1 MTRTTLARLIL
12 LPLGACAV
20 ALAAA
25 EAQAPANA
33 PATAGIDFAKIDR
46 SVSPGDAFYD
56 YGNGAWFKS
65 AEIPADRVSI
75 GAGYDAALETERR
88 QQALIAEL
96 AANPQRP
103 GSEAAKIRAYYQAYL
118 DTAAID
124 AAGLAPLRADLARYA
139 AISSKA
145 ALVRVLGD
153 QTESDLDLFND
164 NNDMATENLFGLF
177 ITKALKSDQVVPYVF
192 QGGLG
197 LPDREYYLSDNAK
210 LVAQRAAYKVYIGQL
225 LAAAGIDQPEARAER
240 IFALETKIA
249 QAHLPKAD
257 TADFTIGGT
266 LWTRADFAKHA
277 PGMDWNAYFNAARM
291 PRQQVFDAFSPA
303 AITGLAALVGSEPL
317 QAWKDWLVFHRINAQ
332 TDVLPGKLDALH
344 FAFYGTQLSGVTQQR
359 PREKRA
365 IASINGDLGFAF
377 GHLYVAKY
385 FPASSKARIE
395 DMVVHIKHAFARR
408 IEALDW
414 MAPAT
419 KRQALAKLET
429 TTVAVGYPD
438 RWPSYAMV
446 PVSARSAYANRMAA
460 VRGQTLRQLAK
471 LGKPQ
476 DPAEWW
482 MVPQVVNA
490 VNLPVQNAIN
500 LPAGILQPPS
510 FDAAADAAYNYGAI
524 GATIGHEVSHSF
536 DSNGAMVDA
545 KGILRNWWTPG
556 DLAHYNGQSQAL
568 VDQYD
573 AYAPY
578 PDLHLNGKLA
588 LSENGADVAGLAAA
602 WDAYRE
608 SLGGRELPVIG
619 GLTGDQRFFV
629 AFAQSWRSK
638 VREAAER
645 RQIISNAHAPSKYRA
660 LTVRNIDAWYKA
672 FDVQPGQALYLPP
685 EKRVK
690 LW

>member
-1 MTRTTLARLIL
+1 MTRPHFALAIL
-12 LPLGACAV
+12 FHIGTCTA

-25 EAQAPANA
+25 EPTGTGNA
-33 PATAGIDFAKIDR
+33 GLDLTKMDR

-56 YGNGAWFKS
+56 YANGAWQKS
-65 AEIPADRVSI
+65 AEIPADRTSI
-75 GAGYDAALETERR
+75 GAGYDSSLETERR
-88 QQALIAEL
+88 QQSLIADL
-96 AANPQRP
+96 MAAPQPP
-103 GSEAAKIRAYYQAYL
+103 GSEAGKIRAYYQAYL
-118 DTAAID
+118 DAAAID
-124 AAGLAPLRADLARYA
+124 SAGLAPLRSDLARYA
-139 AISSKA
+139 TIQSKS
-145 ALVRVLGD
+145 ALVRVLGA

-177 ITKALKSDQVVPYVF
+177 VTKALKSSQVVPYVF

-197 LPDREYYLSDNAK
+197 LPDREYYLSNNAK

-266 LWTRADFAKHA
+266 LWTRADFAKQA
-277 PGMDWNAYFNAARM
+277 PGIDWNAFFAAARM

-303 AITGLAALVGSEPL
+303 AITGLAALVASEPL
-317 QAWKDWLVFHRINAQ
+317 QAWKDWLVFHRVNAQ
-332 TDVLPGKLDALH
+332 TDVLPGKLDSLH
-344 FAFYGTQLSGVTQQR
+344 FAFYGTQLSGVTEQR

-365 IASINGDLGFAF
+365 IAAINVDLGFAF

-395 DMVVHIKHAFARR
+395 DMAVHIKHAFAKR

-419 KRQALAKLET
+419 KKQTLAKLET
-429 TTVAVGYPD
+429 TTVAVGYPN

-446 PVSARSAYANRMAA
+446 PIAPGTAYANRMAA
-460 VRGQTLRQLAK
+460 IRGQTLRQLAK
-471 LGKPQ
+471 LGTPQ

-545 KGILRNWWTPG
+545 SGILRNWWTPS

-568 VDQYD
+568 VEQYD
-573 AYAPY
+573 AYAAY
-578 PDLHLNGKLA
+578 PDLHLNGKLE

-619 GLTGDQRFFV
+619 GLTGDQRFFL

-638 VREAAER
+638 TREAAER
-645 RQIISNAHAPSKYRA
+645 RQIISNAHAPSTYRA
-660 LTVRNIDAWYKA
+660 LTVRNLDAWYKA
-672 FDVQPGQALYLPP
+672 FGVQPGQMLFLPP

>member
-1 MTRTTLARLIL
+1 MLRPHFALAIALLI
-12 LPLGACAV
+12 GTCAV

-25 EAQAPANA
+25 EPAGTGN
-33 PATAGIDFAKIDR
+33 PGLDLAKMDS
-46 SVSPGDAFYD
+46 SVIPGDAFYD
-56 YGNGAWFKS
+56 YANGAWQKS
-65 AEIPADRVSI
+65 AEIPADRTSI
-75 GAGYDAALETERR
+75 GASYDASLETERR
-88 QQALIAEL
+88 QQALIADL
-96 AANPQRP
+96 MAAPQTP
-103 GSEAAKIRAYYQAYL
+103 GSEASKIRAYYQAYL
-118 DTAAID
+118 DTAKID
-124 AAGLAPLRADLARYA
+124 AAGLAPLQGDFARYA
-139 AISSKA
+139 AIKSKS
-145 ALVRVLGD
+145 ALIVVLGE

-177 ITKALKSDQVVPYVF
+177 ITKALKSNQVVPYVF

-249 QAHLPKAD
+249 KAHLPKAD
-257 TADFTIGGT
+257 TADFTTGGT
-266 LWTRADFAKHA
+266 LWTRADFAKKA
-277 PGMDWNAYFNAARM
+277 PGIDWNAYFAAARM
-291 PRQQVFDAFSPA
+291 PRQKVFDAYSPA
-303 AITGLAALVGSEPL
+303 AITGLAALVASEPL

-332 TDVLPGKLDALH
+332 TDVLPGKFDALH
-344 FAFYGTQLSGVTQQR
+344 FAFYGTQLSGVTEQR

-365 IASINGDLGFAF
+365 IGAINTDLGFAF
-377 GHLYVAKY
+377 GHIYVAKY
-385 FPASSKARIE
+385 FPASSKALIE
-395 DMVVHIKHAFARR
+395 DMAVHIKRAFAKR

-429 TTVAVGYPD
+429 TTVTVGYPN

-446 PVSARSAYANRMAA
+446 RTAPGTAYANRMAA

-482 MVPQVVNA
+482 MVPQVFNA

-524 GATIGHEVSHSF
+524 GAIIGHEVSHSF
-536 DSNGAMVDA
+536 DSSGAMVDA
-545 KGILRNWWTPG
+545 KGILRNWWTPS

-568 VDQYD
+568 VEQYN

-578 PDLHLNGKLA
+578 PDLHLNGKLE
-588 LSENGADVAGLAAA
+588 LGENGADVAGLAAA

-608 SLGGRELPVIG
+608 SLGGRELPVIA
-619 GLTGDQRFFV
+619 GLTGDQRFFL

-638 VREAAER
+638 TREAAER
-645 RQIISNAHAPSKYRA
+645 RQIISNAHAPSQYRA
-660 LTVRNIDAWYKA
+660 LTVRNLDSWYKA
-672 FDVQPGQALYLPP
+672 FGVQPGQMLFLSP
-685 EKRVK
+685 EQRVK

>member
-1 MTRTTLARLIL
+1 MLNPRLALALL
-12 LPLGACAV
+12 LPFGAI
-20 ALAAA
+20 ALAAD
-25 EAQAPANA
+25 APGG
-33 PATAGIDFAKIDR
+33 AGIDPAKMDR
-46 SVSPGDAFYD
+46 SVKPGDQFYD
-56 YGNGAWFKS
+56 YANGAWLKS
-65 AEIPADRVSI
+65 AEIPADRISV
-75 GAGYDAALETERR
+75 GAGYDSAIETERR
-88 QQALIAEL
+88 QKALIADLL
-96 AANPQRP
+96 AKPQAP
-103 GSEAAKIRAYYQAYL
+103 GSEAAKIRAYYQAYV

-124 AAGLAPLRADLARYA
+124 AAGLKPLQGDLARYA
-139 AISSKA
+139 AIRSKA

-177 ITKALKSDQVVPYVF
+177 VTKALKSDAVVPYLF

-197 LPDREYYLSDNAK
+197 LPDREYYLSDNPK
-210 LVAQRAAYKVYIGQL
+210 LVAQRAAYKLYIAQL
-225 LAAAGIDQPEARAER
+225 LAAAGVDQAEARAAR
-240 IFALETKIA
+240 IFDLETRIA
-249 QAHLPKAD
+249 KVHLPKAD

-266 LWTRADFAKHA
+266 LWTRADFAKKA
-277 PGMDWNAYFNAARM
+277 PGIDWDAYFAAARM
-291 PRQQVFDAFSPA
+291 PRQQVFDAFSPT
-303 AITGLAALVGSEPL
+303 AITGLAALVASEPL
-317 QAWKDWLVFHRINAQ
+317 ESWKDWLAFHRINAQ
-332 TDVLPGKLDALH
+332 TDVLPHQLDALH
-344 FAFYGTQLSGVTQQR
+344 FAFYGTQLSGVTEQR
-359 PREKRA
+359 PREKLA
-365 IASINGDLGFAF
+365 IAAINGDLGYAV
-377 GHLYVAKY
+377 GHLYVDQY
-385 FPASSKARIE
+385 FPATSKARIE
-395 DMVVHIKHAFARR
+395 EMVVHIKHAFARR

-419 KRQALAKLET
+419 KAQALAKLES

-438 RWPSYAMV
+438 HWPSYAMV
-446 PVSARSAYANRMAA
+446 PVAANTAYANRMAA
-460 VRGQTLRQLAK
+460 IRGQTLRQIGK
-471 LGKPQ
+471 LGHPQ

-500 LPAGILQPPS
+500 LPAGILQPPA
-510 FDAAADAAYNYGAI
+510 FDAGADAAYNYGAI

-545 KGILRNWWTPG
+545 HGILRNWWTPG
-556 DLAHYNGQSQAL
+556 DLAHYNAQSEAL
-568 VDQYD
+568 VAQYD

-578 PDLHLNGKLA
+578 PDLHLNGRLE

-608 SLGGRELPVIG
+608 SLHGQELPVID

-645 RQIISNAHAPSKYRA
+645 RQIIANAHAPSGYRA
-660 LTVRNIDAWYKA
+660 LTVRNIDAWYQA
-672 FDVQPGQALYLPP
+672 FDVQPGQALFLPP
-685 EKRVK
+685 AKRVK